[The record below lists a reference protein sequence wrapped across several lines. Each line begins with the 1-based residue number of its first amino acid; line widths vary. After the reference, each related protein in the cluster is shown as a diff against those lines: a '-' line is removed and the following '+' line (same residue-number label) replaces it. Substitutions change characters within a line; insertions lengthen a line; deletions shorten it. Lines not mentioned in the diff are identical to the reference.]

1 MTPNS
6 VGGAEAESVIADD
19 AQSVEVT
26 AAIPCSWRIN
36 MKADRSGIVLL
47 MLAIAGVPCNPALS
61 QQTENALSVRL
72 ATVEARVQQL
82 EDEREIHAIVFD
94 YMRFSAA
101 RDWQA
106 YADLFTADGE
116 LELFD
121 STHQGRQ
128 AIFDRVAGST
138 TNTPRPDALPRVS
151 FLTGVNIQ
159 LHGDQATS
167 VSRFNSYA
175 ENADGTMSVTGTGR
189 YEDVLVKIDG
199 RWKIR
204 KRSVNWDMPRRMV
217 RPAR

>member
-1 MTPNS
+1 
-6 VGGAEAESVIADD
+6 
-19 AQSVEVT
+19 
-26 AAIPCSWRIN
+26 
-36 MKADRSGIVLL
+36 MKPDRSGIVVL
-47 MLAIAGVPCNPALS
+47 MLSIAGVPCNPALA

-72 ATVEARVQQL
+72 ATLEARVQHL

-138 TNTPRPDALPRVS
+138 TNTSRPDALPRVS

-189 YEDVLVKIDG
+189 YEDALVKING

-204 KRSVNWDMPRRMV
+204 KRSVNWDMPSRMV